1 MREFKVNFAAAKFD
15 NRQNYKPYH
24 LSNKGQGLPQNLDQ
38 MMNSFQH
45 HKTRKLESHVLNN
58 KGLVNIAT
66 LR

>member
-45 HKTRKLESHVLNN
+45 HKTRKQE
-58 KGLVNIAT
+58 
-66 LR
+66 